1 MILIARETETLSNNV
16 VDIDFSG
23 AKNSDSM
30 YKRMEFRGGCATLR
44 ETWVCF
50 LKKVYVYIYICEI
63 LLLGLINN
71 PGTSLILSGNYCLK
85 LKRVRIQ
92 NAQSFRAFNFT
103 RGDTRHLYNNF
114 SLPAVVIARNRYSTQ
129 LIKREISITS
139 RMEIVWN
146 PLDAATTLFDI
157 NWITDFS
164 PRFFFISPFFFFL
177 PH

>member
-1 MILIARETETLSNNV
+1 M
-16 VDIDFSG
+16 
-23 AKNSDSM
+23 
-30 YKRMEFRGGCATLR
+30 
-44 ETWVCF
+44 
-50 LKKVYVYIYICEI
+50 YIYICER

-164 PRFFFISPFFFFL
+164 PRFFFIFLFFFFFYHINFDQSVRRSRSDF
-177 PH
+177 PNDYSEK